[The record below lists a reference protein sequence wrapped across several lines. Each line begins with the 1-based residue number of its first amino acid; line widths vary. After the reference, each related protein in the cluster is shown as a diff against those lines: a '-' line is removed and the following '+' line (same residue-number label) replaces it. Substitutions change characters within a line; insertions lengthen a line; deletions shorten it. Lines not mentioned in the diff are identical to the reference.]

1 MPNSEILMSNF
12 KSKYGLQQSFDE
24 IQASVAGRASKIR
37 VSDELLAEGSSKS
50 PRAQQYLTG
59 LLHIFDKV
67 MENKIAPNQNGSTYS
82 ISSLDIIQ
90 FIRDYEEIMAAKHAE
105 AKTGNHRDPHEGL
118 AVEVLNRVAADVRT
132 YNQPLPDLWAKR
144 IRNKK
149 FNIEDLDRI
158 TNNIYNSTQSSLRS
172 EKNHEDRDV
181 YFLSKGSKP
190 SVETAIIIHDALE
203 RAIEKRT
210 IFTYLWA
217 GNWKRISQE
226 NACMEKLKAQLQDY
240 NRWDREIIANTR
252 LKHAEPTISVHQEIL
267 DYKDQIVA
275 EHRQKAKAKKFAAE
289 EDANLKSKTQ
299 SKDKNLNVKSNSVS
313 IDKFEGLLLDEDT
326 AKAMQKN
333 IQMLLYKSQL
343 PAKYLNTENPIVFQ
357 VAIDQISN
365 IWTSIKGQTETIQ
378 ESQVKQGV
386 FNLIAAV
393 YDSLEVYQLE
403 TKDRLVAAQ
412 KITDLML
419 NKYSPIAFNAAYKEY
434 GERYFLKNATP
445 EQIQNFARYE
455 GDIDS
460 FIEEVNTEMEREP
473 LFASADVNKVENKN
487 QETKSST
494 KSVEK
499 SSNAISAEEV
509 DARLD
514 DTTLSDKLK
523 PTINEML
530 NKSTLSSN
538 IRRLQI
544 SGIQSQII
552 TSIRDIWDNI
562 NAQPD
567 ADKNAIMAQGA
578 KDTFK
583 TTYEVINMC
592 GIESTKDRLVAAQKI
607 TDLMMKNY
615 SPAAFNSEYA
625 KYTDNYYM
633 KNASDEE
640 LQDVTGLGI
649 ISGGEIIEEA
659 KGELG
664 IEIEKEQVKFDVPID
679 SNVSQVSEKIEEY
692 KAPSKDMI
700 INS

>member
-50 PRAQQYLTG
+50 PQAQQYLTG

-67 MENKIAPNQNGSTYS
+67 MENKIAPNASGSTYS
-82 ISSLDIIQ
+82 ISSVDIIQ

-105 AKTGNHRDPHEGL
+105 AKTGKHRDPHEGL

-132 YNQPLPDLWAKR
+132 YNQPLPELWAKR
-144 IRNKK
+144 IRNKT

-158 TNNIYNSTQSSLRS
+158 TDNIYNTAYSSLRS
-172 EKNHEDRDV
+172 EENHENRIV
-181 YFLSKGSKP
+181 NFLSKGSKP

-203 RAIEKRT
+203 RAIERRT

-275 EHRQKAKAKKFAAE
+275 EHKQKKKERKLAIEEDQTLKAKTQPKNSKQKVE
-289 EDANLKSKTQ
+289 SYDASL
-299 SKDKNLNVKSNSVS
+299 
-313 IDKFEGLLLDEDT
+313 DKFEKLLIDDST
-326 AKAMQKN
+326 AEAMKKD
-333 IQMLLYKSQL
+333 IHRLLHASKMPAGILKHQL
-343 PAKYLNTENPIVFQ
+343 PAIYG
-357 VAIDQISN
+357 VAIDQIKG
-365 IWTSIKGQTETIQ
+365 IWSSFRGASAEEKEY
-378 ESQVKQGV
+378 QVKHGAIDLV
-386 FNLIAAV
+386 GNIYNALNI
-393 YDSLEVYQLE
+393 YEMD

-412 KITDLML
+412 KIADLML
-419 NKYSPIAFNAAYKEY
+419 NKYSPIAFNGDYKEY

-445 EQIQNFARYE
+445 EQIQNFTRYE

-473 LFASADVNKVENKN
+473 LFASVDVNKVENKN

-509 DARLD
+509 EARFED
-514 DTTLSDKLK
+514 RTLSDKLK

-530 NKSTLSSN
+530 NKSSLSSN
-538 IRRLQI
+538 IRKFQI

-567 ADKNAIMAQGA
+567 ADKNAIMEQGA

-592 GIESTKDRLVAAQKI
+592 SIESTKDRLVAAQKI

-640 LQDVTGLGI
+640 LQDVTGLDI

-664 IEIEKEQVKFDVPID
+664 IEKEKEHVKFDDSID
-679 SNVSQVSEKIEEY
+679 SNASQVSEKIEEH
-692 KAPSKDMI
+692 KVPNKDI
-700 INS
+700 VINP